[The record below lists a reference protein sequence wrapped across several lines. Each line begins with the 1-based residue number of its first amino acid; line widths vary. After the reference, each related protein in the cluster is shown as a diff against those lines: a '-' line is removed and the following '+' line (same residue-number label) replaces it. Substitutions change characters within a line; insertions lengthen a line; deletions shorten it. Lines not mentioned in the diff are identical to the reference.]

1 MGQSAIFAKVEARS
15 AFAPPSVSGAIAERR
30 ACANCLA
37 REFSLCSGF
46 DDRQKHASR
55 LEALSGRDSFH
66 RIAARRTITHPRE
79 NSDAVA
85 FICSG
90 WAVSAMALAGG
101 GRQITAILL
110 PGDVISAADLV
121 APLRGRSVEAVTDV
135 VYRKFKLG
143 DLRTVLRD
151 RPDLMFRILTA
162 LARERDAAD
171 QLALDLGRRTS
182 EQRIARLILAL
193 HARLADLDMV
203 RGVRMDFPLRQRQI
217 ADATGLTPVHVCKVL
232 RALTDDGYLRIE
244 DRSLALL
251 DPSGLQQIAA

>member
-1 MGQSAIFAKVEARS
+1 MGQST
-15 AFAPPSVSGAIAERR
+15 AFANADISPVMSLTPVPAPVVERR

-37 REFSLCSGF
+37 HEFSLCAGI
-46 DDRQKHASR
+46 DHHQRHAVR
-55 LEALSGRDSFH
+55 LDALSVRDSFH

-79 NSDAVA
+79 NGDTVV

-90 WAVSAMALAGG
+90 WAVSAIALAGG

-135 VYRKFKLG
+135 VYRKLKLG
-143 DLRTVLRD
+143 ELRTVLRN
-151 RPDLMFRILTA
+151 RPELMFRIVTA
-162 LARERDAAD
+162 LARERDVAD
-171 QLALDLGRRTS
+171 HLALDLGRRTS

-193 HARLADLDMV
+193 HARLTDLDMI
-203 RGVRMDFPLRQRQI
+203 RGTRMDFPLRQRQI

-232 RALTDDGYLRIE
+232 RALTEDGYLRIE
-244 DRSLALL
+244 DRSLVLL
-251 DPSGLQQIAA
+251 DQPGLQQIAA